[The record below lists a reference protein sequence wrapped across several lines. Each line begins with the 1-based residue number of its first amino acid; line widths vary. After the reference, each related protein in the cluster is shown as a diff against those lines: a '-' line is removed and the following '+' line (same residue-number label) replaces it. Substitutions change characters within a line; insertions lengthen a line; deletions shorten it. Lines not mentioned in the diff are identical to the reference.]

1 MRSQPKS
8 IFLALRFGFVVAY
21 LSWLVYETFMSSTSS
36 SSSST
41 EARTTARTTPDPP
54 SPPSQRPPSPD
65 HWWPSPYSSRILEF
79 SSQSR
84 LPFRLLF

>member
-1 MRSQPKS
+1 M
-8 IFLALRFGFVVAY
+8 
-21 LSWLVYETFMSSTSS
+21 SWLVYETFMSSTSS
-36 SSSST
+36 SSSSSSSSSRST

-54 SPPSQRPPSPD
+54 SLPSQRPPSPD

-84 LPFRLLF
+84 LSFRLLV